1 MMKADF
7 ESNLRY
13 ELNRS
18 PLTIEAYLR
27 DLREFESWLEKENSK
42 RVEDAESLDI
52 RRWLSAITQDGLS
65 ARSARRKTQSLRAFY
80 RFLQKRGEA
89 ESNPAADVATAKI
102 AKQLP
107 EFINETDLEEILET
121 TANAADT
128 RGQRDHL
135 ILNLLYSTGIR
146 QAELLAINDSHI
158 DFFSEQIV
166 INGKRSKQRIV
177 PAHKSLLR
185 EIADWQ
191 KSRDKEWPAE
201 ADCSDRPLIAV
212 RGRRMSRQTLYNIV
226 NRLLVPAGCNRK
238 SPHTIRHSFATAMLN
253 DGADLNS
260 VKEFLGHASLQS
272 TQIYTHLTAA
282 QLRKAYSEAHPR
294 CKSGSDKKMN
304 GK

>member
-1 MMKADF
+1 MMRADF
-7 ESNLRY
+7 ESYLRY

-27 DLREFESWLEKENSK
+27 DLKEFESWLEKENCKSL
-42 RVEDAESLDI
+42 ENAESLDI
-52 RRWLSAITQDGLS
+52 RRWLACITQDGLS
-65 ARSARRKTQSLRAFY
+65 SRSARRKTQSLRAFY
-80 RFLQKRGEA
+80 RFLQKRGDA

-107 EFINETDLEEILET
+107 EFINESDLEEILNT
-121 TANAADT
+121 TATATDM
-128 RGQRDHL
+128 RSQRDHL

-158 DFFSEQIV
+158 NFFSEQIL
-166 INGKRSKQRIV
+166 INGKRSKQRVV
-177 PAHKSLLR
+177 PVHKSLLQ
-185 EIADWQ
+185 EIAEWQ
-191 KSRDKEWPAE
+191 KSRDNEWPAE
-201 ADCSDRPLIAV
+201 TDSLDRPLIAV
-212 RGRRMSRQTLYNIV
+212 KGRRMSRQTLYNIV
-226 NRLLVPAGCNRK
+226 NRLLTPAGCNRK

-282 QLRKAYSEAHPR
+282 QLRQAYSEAHPR
-294 CKSGSDKKMN
+294 CRAGSEKK
-304 GK
+304 